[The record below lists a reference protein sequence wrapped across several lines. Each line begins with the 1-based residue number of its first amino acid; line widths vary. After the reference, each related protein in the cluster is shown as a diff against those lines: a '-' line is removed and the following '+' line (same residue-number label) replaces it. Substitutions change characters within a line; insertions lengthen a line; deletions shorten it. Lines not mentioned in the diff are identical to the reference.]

1 MIGTRASRA
10 LPMVDALPDPS
21 AARESLHA
29 LDGRLA
35 EFRPEEVRRPSFF
48 VWTLG
53 CQMNKS
59 DSEEMA
65 GRLLAAGCLEAVGPD
80 DADLLVI
87 NTCAIREAAEAK
99 VVGRQGRLAELKA
112 RNPALRVVLTGCA
125 VRELDRTRLPRRYPA
140 VDLFLRPDEE
150 PEIAERLGLGS
161 AQAPIG
167 IALGV
172 DTARTTVVNR
182 TVVSAADM
190 LPATRAEVVAAGA
203 VRRTSTLSAWLPI
216 VYGCDKT
223 CTYCI
228 VPFTRGPERSR
239 PFDDIV
245 TEARSLAVAG
255 YREVTLLGQNVNSY
269 GHDLPPEPRFEHV
282 RPERTAGRRI
292 ERSARP
298 DLAELLRAID
308 EIEGP
313 DGTPAIPRLRFL
325 TSHPWDLS
333 DRLIGAMAGAR
344 SVCEHLHLP
353 VQSGDDAVLRR
364 MGRQYTIERYL
375 DRIRALRAA
384 VPGIA
389 LSTDVIVGFCGET
402 DAQYRATLAIL
413 EEVRFDQVFAAAFSP
428 RPGTPAWHLP
438 DDVPATV
445 KRERLN
451 GLLAAQE
458 GIGLERNRA
467 WLGREVEVLVD
478 QSSAAAHEHEDPAA
492 PEAGTSGAHAPD
504 AGHPT
509 AAATAGGA
517 AAGAALGA
525 RADMLAADPAR
536 PLTPGP
542 GEVRLAGRTREGKL
556 VHLVGPEPLV
566 GRLVTA
572 RVVHAGSFSLR
583 GVLA

>member
-1 MIGTRASRA
+1 MIETRAPRA
-10 LPMVDALPDPS
+10 LTMVDAQPDPS
-21 AARESLHA
+21 AARASLHA
-29 LDGRLA
+29 LDGRLE

-65 GRLLAAGCLEAVGPD
+65 GRLLAAGCPEAAGPD

-87 NTCAIREAAEAK
+87 NTCAIRETAEAK
-99 VVGRQGRLAELKA
+99 VVGRQGRLAELKE
-112 RNPALRVVLTGCA
+112 RNPGLRVVLTGCA
-125 VRELDRTRLPRRYPA
+125 VRELDRARLPRRYPA

-150 PEIAERLGLGS
+150 PEIAERLGLAS
-161 AQAPIG
+161 AQAPVG
-167 IALGV
+167 IAAGV

-203 VRRTSTLSAWLPI
+203 VHRTSAISAWLPI

-239 PFDDIV
+239 PFDDV
-245 TEARSLAVAG
+245 VAEARSIAAAG

-269 GHDLPPEPRFEHV
+269 GHDLPAEARFDHV
-282 RPERTAGRRI
+282 RPERTTGRRI
-292 ERSARP
+292 ERTARP

-308 EIEGP
+308 AIGGP
-313 DGTPAIPRLRFL
+313 DGGPAIPRLRFL

-333 DRLIGAMAGAR
+333 GRLVEAMAGAP

-364 MGRQYTIERYL
+364 MGRQYTVAHYL
-375 DRIRALRAA
+375 DRIRVLRAA

-402 DAQYRATLAIL
+402 DAQYRATLELL

-445 KRERLN
+445 KRDRLN
-451 GLLAAQE
+451 GLLALQE
-458 GIGLERNRA
+458 GIGLDRNRA
-467 WLGREVEVLVD
+467 WLGRTAEVLVD
-478 QSSAAAHEHEDPAA
+478 QSSAAPPHEHEAPAA
-492 PEAGTSGAHAPD
+492 PD
-504 AGHPT
+504 V
-509 AAATAGGA
+509 
-517 AAGAALGA
+517 AL
-525 RADMLAADPAR
+525 
-536 PLTPGP
+536 PLVPGP

-556 VHLVGPEPLV
+556 VHLVGAEHLV
-566 GRLVTA
+566 GTLVPV
-572 RVVHAGSFSLR
+572 RVVHAGPFSLR